1 MGRLLR
7 KAERERAARRARRA
21 LMTPEQRARY
31 DRNQAK
37 VLLCVFGI
45 AVWPITLAAGG
56 VYLGYKCYQKRK
68 KEKAEAAKAAAGPTR
83 QIMQAQQPCKPTVF
97 LLQSVYQAPAGSHPG
112 QYSCTVT
119 KATLFDRTLTLDFH
133 AQGDMSLGPLADPH
147 NASLRIVGQGN
158 SPVPL
163 TSITYTYNT
172 DTVKTGSM
180 IFQLTSS
187 YSTMCPKTMLR
198 FRYQDK
204 HYSTATFKL
213 CDAEQPALNQV
224 VAPPLQ
230 NVAYAPPPQNP
241 AYVPPP
247 QNVASA
253 PPLQNVGYA
262 PPSQNVTPIP
272 CAPATPYC
280 SQPGQT
286 LSTMQRE
293 GASAATGEGETGFVR

>member
-1 MGRLLR
+1 
-7 KAERERAARRARRA
+7 
-21 LMTPEQRARY
+21 
-31 DRNQAK
+31 
-37 VLLCVFGI
+37 
-45 AVWPITLAAGG
+45 
-56 VYLGYKCYQKRK
+56 
-68 KEKAEAAKAAAGPTR
+68 
-83 QIMQAQQPCKPTVF
+83 MQAQPCKPTVF

-158 SPVPL
+158 CPVPL
-163 TSITYTYNT
+163 TSVTYTFNT

-213 CDAEQPALNQV
+213 CDAEQPAPLNPAT
-224 VAPPLQ
+224 APPLQ
-230 NVAYAPPPQNP
+230 NAVYAPPPQNP

-247 QNVASA
+247 QNVTS
-253 PPLQNVGYA
+253 
-262 PPSQNVTPIP
+262 IP
-272 CAPATPYC
+272 CAPATPGC

-286 LSTMQRE
+286 LRLSTMQRE
-293 GASAATGEGETGFVR
+293 GASATTR